1 MGATQRVS
9 MTDVAR
15 RAGVSQKTV
24 SRVVN
29 SEPHVADAIRARVQ
43 AVIEEMGFR
52 PNAAARALV
61 TRRNRRIGMVTMG
74 TALYGPTSIL
84 AGVDAALRGTGYHLS
99 VARTQGGGVADLQ
112 AAIDELVAQDI
123 AGLVLSEP
131 IDLGHPEL
139 RLPGGLPVLTFD
151 SPTSVAEAV
160 PDGAAGAVPGFGSG
174 VLSGI
179 GSDGAP
185 DGAPG
190 AVSGVGPGRDAAP
203 GETGGDRLVLGADEL
218 TGARSAT
225 EHLLTLGHRTVHHI
239 AGTAGWAA
247 TARRI
252 AGWRSALAD
261 AGAPLPDVVHG
272 DWSPRSGYEATREL
286 LRRAA
291 ARSGYSSGS
300 APSTAPDSTATSAA
314 PGTAPVTAIFAAN
327 DHMAIGAIRAV
338 EQAGLRVPQDVS
350 VVGFDDA
357 PEAEFLSTPLTT
369 VRQDFA
375 EVTRLAVHRL
385 VRAME
390 GRPPAERHRLVPT
403 ELVVRETTAPP
414 PGSTH
419 KHSAPKNRAP
429 QNTTE
434 TTAPERSV

>member
-29 SEPHVADAIRARVQ
+29 GEPHVADAIRARVQ

-139 RLPGGLPVLTFD
+139 RLPAGLPVLTFD
-151 SPTSVAEAV
+151 SPTSVAEAA
-160 PDGAAGAVPGFGSG
+160 PDGVAGAGSG
-174 VLSGI
+174 VRSG
-179 GSDGAP
+179 AVP

-190 AVSGVGPGRDAAP
+190 AVPGVEPGRDPAP
-203 GETGGDRLVLGADEL
+203 EETGRDRLVLGADEL

-261 AGAPLPDVVHG
+261 TGAPLPDVVHG

-286 LRRAA
+286 LRHAG
-291 ARSGYSSGS
+291 SGSSSGS
-300 APSTAPDSTATSAA
+300 GSATSAAPDSTAT
-314 PGTAPVTAIFAAN
+314 PVNPVTAIFAAN

-390 GRPPAERHRLVPT
+390 GRPPAERHRLIPT

-414 PGSTH
+414 PDST
-419 KHSAPKNRAP
+419 PKNSAP
-429 QNTTE
+429 QNKTE

>member
-1 MGATQRVS
+1 

-29 SEPHVADAIRARVQ
+29 GEPHVAEPIRARVQ
-43 AVIEEMGFR
+43 AVIEELGFR

-61 TRRNRRIGMVTMG
+61 TRRNQRIGMVTMG

-84 AGVDAALRGTGYHLS
+84 QGVDAALRGTGYHLS

-112 AAIDELVAQDI
+112 AAIDELTAQDV

-139 RLPGGLPVLTFD
+139 RLPAGLPVLSFD
-151 SPTSVAEAV
+151 SPTAE
-160 PDGAAGAVPGFGSG
+160 PPAGKTSADKTQADKTQADKTQADKTRADETPA
-174 VLSGI
+174 
-179 GSDGAP
+179 DWTQA
-185 DGAPG
+185 DA
-190 AVSGVGPGRDAAP
+190 GRP
-203 GETGGDRLVLGADEL
+203 GELVLGADEIA
-218 TGARSAT
+218 GARAAT
-225 EHLLTLGHRTVHHI
+225 AHLLSLGHRTVHHV

-252 AGWRSALAD
+252 SGWRGALAD
-261 AGAPLPDVVHG
+261 AGVEAPAVLHG

-291 ARSGYSSGS
+291 G
-300 APSTAPDSTATSAA
+300 APDAA
-314 PGTAPVTAIFAAN
+314 PDTTPVPAPVTAIFTAN

-338 EQAGLRVPQDVS
+338 EQAGLRVPDDVS

-357 PEAEFLSTPLTT
+357 PEAEYLSTPLTT

-385 VRAME
+385 VRAIE

-403 ELVVRETTAPP
+403 QLVVRESTAPP
-414 PGSTH
+414 SGTTPETTGPETTGPE
-419 KHSAPKNRAP
+419 ATRPETTGTETA
-429 QNTTE
+429 TE
-434 TTAPERSV
+434 TTTP